1 MMNLK
6 LYEDLRDIL
15 RAPWVGTIKESS
27 KKPFN
32 VDTVQVNDTSETL
45 ATNIFAGRRQ
55 KMMQSQQQLQQ
66 QDTQDLNKIRKDMLE
81 W

>member
-1 MMNLK
+1 MNLK

-15 RAPWVGTIKESS
+15 QAPWVGTIKESS
-27 KKPFN
+27 EKPFN
-32 VDTVQVNDTSETL
+32 VDAMQVNETSETF

-55 KMMQSQQQLQQ
+55 KMMENQQQLQQ
-66 QDTQDLNKIRKDMLE
+66 QDTQDLNKIREDMLE